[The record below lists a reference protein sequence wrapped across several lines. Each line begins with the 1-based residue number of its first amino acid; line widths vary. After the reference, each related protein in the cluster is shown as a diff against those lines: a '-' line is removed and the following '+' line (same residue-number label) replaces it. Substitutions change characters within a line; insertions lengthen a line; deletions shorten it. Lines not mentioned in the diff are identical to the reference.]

1 MYKNILIATDGS
13 DLSKEAV
20 AHGLALAK
28 AVVARVTIVT
38 AHSPLYSQM
47 SLVEKDLPAIERHEL
62 GQARARLET
71 IVDTATV
78 MKLVCD
84 PVLVTGKFPYEG
96 IVETANAKGCDLIV
110 MASHGWRGISAVLL
124 GSEAQKVLTH
134 SKIPVLIHRR

>member
-28 AVVARVTIVT
+28 AVVASVTIVT
-38 AHSPLYSQM
+38 AHSPLQM
-47 SLVEKDLPAIERHEL
+47 NGVEEKDLPAIERHEL

-78 MKLVCD
+78 MGLVCD